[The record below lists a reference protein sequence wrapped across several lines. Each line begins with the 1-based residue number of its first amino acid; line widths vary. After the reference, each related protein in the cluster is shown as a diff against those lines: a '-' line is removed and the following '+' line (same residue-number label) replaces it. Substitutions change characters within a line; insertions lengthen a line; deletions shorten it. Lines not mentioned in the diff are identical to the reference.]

1 MTTDTIIA
9 IAVLVALVSID
20 FISSMVFARTV
31 RKHFETHRSKMLQD
45 ISAQANRVDGLV
57 RQYRLLVKQT
67 KSADTLTK
75 RMDELESHVFSELAE
90 RIEEIDMSVMAVLE
104 GDEDLDEYEEPAPI
118 VQPVAAK
125 PQNGLAAVDAA
136 AKSKTNLT
144 GNQYSKYQELRD
156 QGFTA
161 TEATAILRGQQ
172 NGKGGKRNGK

>member
-9 IAVLVALVSID
+9 IAVLVALVSLD

-67 KSADTLTK
+67 KGADALTK

-90 RIEEIDMSVMAVLE
+90 RIEEIDLAVLAVLE
-104 GDEDLDEYEEPAPI
+104 PDEDEDEQPAPPAPAPTI
-118 VQPVAAK
+118 APVS
-125 PQNGLAAVDAA
+125 PTTQRF
-136 AKSKTNLT
+136 T
-144 GNQYSKYQELRD
+144 GDQYSKYQKLRDEGFTAAEATAMLRD
-156 QGFTA
+156 Q
-161 TEATAILRGQQ
+161 L
-172 NGKGGKRNGK
+172 NGKGGKRGK